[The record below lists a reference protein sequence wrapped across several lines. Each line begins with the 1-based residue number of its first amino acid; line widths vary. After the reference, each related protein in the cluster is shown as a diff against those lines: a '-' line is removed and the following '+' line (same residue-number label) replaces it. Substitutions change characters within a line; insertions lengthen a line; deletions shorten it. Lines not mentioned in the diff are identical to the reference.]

1 METTNIENAQTLEEV
16 TKEVAGAAT
25 IEPRRNMNRAQRRAA
40 ARRAGKKGRKQ
51 IDVVTDT
58 ATKLNYIELIQKLRE
73 LNKKKEEENENEE
86 VN

>member
-16 TKEVAGAAT
+16 TKEVAKT
-25 IEPRRNMNRAQRRAA
+25 TTVEPRRNMNRAQRRATA
-40 ARRAGKKGRKQ
+40 KRAGKKGRKQ

-73 LNKKKEEENENEE
+73 LNKKKEEENGNEKA
-86 VN
+86 N